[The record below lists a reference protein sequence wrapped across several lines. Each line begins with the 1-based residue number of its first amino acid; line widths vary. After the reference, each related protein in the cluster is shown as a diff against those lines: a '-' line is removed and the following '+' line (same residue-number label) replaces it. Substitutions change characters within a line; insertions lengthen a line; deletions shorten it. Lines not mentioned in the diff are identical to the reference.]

1 MCMVK
6 VTRKEKEMCGLIYK
20 AVGEN
25 LFMARE
31 VPAIKQRGVNQL
43 VKIGCAVI
51 KREAY
56 HRASNLYFPAIFVL
70 TPLGVE
76 SAKWWLE

>member
-25 LFMARE
+25 LFMTRE
-31 VPAIKQRGVNQL
+31 IPEIKQRGTNQL
-43 VKIGCAVI
+43 LKAGCVDI

>member
-1 MCMVK
+1 
-6 VTRKEKEMCGLIYK
+6 LK
-20 AVGEN
+20 A
-25 LFMARE
+25 
-31 VPAIKQRGVNQL
+31 
-43 VKIGCAVI
+43 GCVDI